1 MATKLTATGI
11 TFPSNDVLAGVATQS
26 QATTGTDDTVAM
38 TPLKMAQ
45 AIAATASRYQ
55 SFTASGTW
63 TKPTDISADY
73 IVTVEAWGAGGG
85 GGCER
90 GTASS
95 TGGGGGGGGYTIRR
109 FRLGDL
115 PATVAVGVGAG
126 GAGAGSFG
134 NGGAGGDSTFGALVT
149 AYGGNG
155 GGYDNSNV
163 SVGNALAGTLF
174 GRAAGT
180 GTDYFS
186 GGSGSDGEGVGFRA
200 YMGGGGGGGANAA
213 RAENSYAGGASVGGG
228 RGGNG
233 IRMGD
238 NPPIASEAGSAPGGG
253 GGGSA
258 DEGGLGAA
266 GARGEVRVWIT
277 R

>member
-1 MATKLTATGI
+1 MPTKLTATGI
-11 TFPSNDVLAGVATQS
+11 SFPTNDVLAGVATQS

-85 GGCER
+85 GGCDR
-90 GTASS
+90 GNTSS
-95 TGGGGGGGGYTIRR
+95 TGGGGGGGGYTILR

-126 GAGAGSFG
+126 GSG
-134 NGGAGGDSTFGALVT
+134 GGAGGSGGAGSNSTFGALVT
-149 AYGGNG
+149 AYGGAG
-155 GGYDNSNV
+155 GSYSTANI
-163 SVGNALAGTLF
+163 SVGNALG
-174 GRAAGT
+174 GRLGISESE
-180 GTDYFS
+180 YFS
-186 GGSGSDGEGVGFRA
+186 GGRGSDGESAGFSA

-213 RAENSYAGGASVGGG
+213 RAENSYAGGTSVGGG

-233 IRMGD
+233 VRGST
-238 NPPIASEAGSAPGGG
+238 SETGSAPGGG
-253 GGGSA
+253 GGGCA
-258 DEGGLGAA
+258 DQGGVGAA